1 MTQWLISF
9 IFHLFLKDFPLFSSE
24 SCFSDFPHFQ
34 VLQWLCFLCHILLC
48 RNWLVIER
56 KTGSLRAR
64 VPQTLKCVHTWVGT
78 ACQHPARV
86 IWSLCGN
93 KLDDS
98 IYRILGIQERN
109 WTVYTLK
116 GDWGGKGHSGQW
128 TTPTQQQSLWT
139 KTAGTTYGVT
149 PVSPSHQL
157 EEHSSR
163 AKPWGTCTALTSHV
177 GARQKVGHSDSW
189 FQRAQALREAPQ
201 RGGYRLQR
209 GRPTMRKKP

>member
-116 GDWGGKGHSGQW
+116 GDWGGKGTAVSEQLQLSNSHYGQR
-128 TTPTQQQSLWT
+128 QQGPHMESHPL
-139 KTAGTTYGVT
+139 V
-149 PVSPSHQL
+149 PVIS
-157 EEHSSR
+157 
-163 AKPWGTCTALTSHV
+163 
-177 GARQKVGHSDSW
+177 
-189 FQRAQALREAPQ
+189 
-201 RGGYRLQR
+201 
-209 GRPTMRKKP
+209 